1 MGKKAIALRSRT
13 RTSRSLELPRVVDET
28 NNQEWEPRQ
37 IRSFSPP
44 SSTSKKA
51 PLSPLISSP
60 RRAFRLP
67 KSILTRRRSKS
78 VSSDGKSPRRE
89 APRKS
94 HSQPISPVKRKRMFP
109 VHFLR
114 RPVFFVRNVSKGSK
128 GSTGTATDSSEE
140 YNGRHLSSLGSTRVF
155 AVSSPRAK
163 TTKPIP
169 ETIPEPE
176 EEPQQTSPFNCATAI
191 LGESYLEFC
200 GADHSFEAGDD
211 HARNRMPE
219 DPTVQQSLECI
230 FASQL
235 KEGLNLW
242 DDDEEVESISLKNRS
257 FELQSPALLQ
267 QSRLNRATR
276 RTSAKSKTGR
286 IRRQRSLQYLGECDP
301 AAEGQ
306 RSLADDIL
314 ECPCDHSG
322 LPPLNPESWPQAP
335 LLLRPTR
342 DSGTRIKGVRFS
354 SEKEHFWNPGS
365 DNSWTDPLGSRWGK
379 VCHDTPTHRCCE
391 KCAILPINNGNEKS
405 GESLVID
412 FETDDFEGTFLLRLR
427 FSEGTTPEPYDDN
440 TGYFK
445 GLNRRYQALVRGRFK
460 KQIPLTELSTG
471 FCFERPCG
479 KLPPKWILR
488 GAIKVLK
495 FFAPQ
500 LDARLDGQ
508 HPHSLSPLGSTPQSI
523 SVETEESDYLDA
535 IREEPTEDSKTLL
548 GEASV
553 AESSMQRA
561 KFRKRNFD
569 KLFVQGSKE
578 QMTDPSK
585 IYTFEFLQHLF
596 DFEAF
601 SVELGSMLGSVK
613 LEDVLDG
620 QPLQFMATHGDKT
633 LWSFDI
639 WHKCLWERAVAHDRE
654 TFF

>member
-1 MGKKAIALRSRT
+1 MGKRSIKFRSTT
-13 RTSRSLELPRVVDET
+13 RSSRSFELPRVVDET
-28 NNQEWEPRQ
+28 SNHEWEPRQ

-44 SSTSKKA
+44 PSKG
-51 PLSPLISSP
+51 PLSPSTSSP
-60 RRAFRLP
+60 CRAFRLP
-67 KSILTRRRSKS
+67 KSLLTRRRSKS
-78 VSSDGKSPRRE
+78 VSSDVQSPRNE
-89 APRKS
+89 AAS
-94 HSQPISPVKRKRMFP
+94 TVHSNPISPVKRRRRFP

-114 RPVFFVRNVSKGSK
+114 RPVFFTRNVSKGSK
-128 GSTGTATDSSEE
+128 GSTGTATDSGDE
-140 YNGRHLSSLGSTRVF
+140 YYGRNTSSLGSTRVF
-155 AVSSPRAK
+155 VVSSPKAK
-163 TTKPIP
+163 TAKPFP
-169 ETIPEPE
+169 ETILEPE
-176 EEPQQTSPFNCATAI
+176 EEPQQSNPFSCATAI
-191 LGESYLEFC
+191 LCESSLELC
-200 GADHSFEAGDD
+200 GADHSFAHDD
-211 HARNRMPE
+211 QHVRNRMPE
-219 DPTVQQSLECI
+219 DPTIQQSLECI

-235 KEGLNLW
+235 TEGLNLW
-242 DDDEEVESISLKNRS
+242 DDDEEVESISLKNRP
-257 FELQSPALLQ
+257 FELQSPALVQ
-267 QSRLNRATR
+267 QSRLNRSTR
-276 RTSAKSKTGR
+276 RTSESKSRR
-286 IRRQRSLQYLGECDP
+286 IRRQRSLQYLGEYDP
-301 AAEGQ
+301 AVEGET
-306 RSLADDIL
+306 STADNGLD
-314 ECPCDHSG
+314 CPCDHSG

-335 LLLRPTR
+335 LLLRPTQH
-342 DSGTRIKGVRFS
+342 SGTRIKGVRFV
-354 SEKEHFWNPGS
+354 SEKEHLWTPGS
-365 DNSWTDPLGSRWGK
+365 NNSWTDPLGSRWGK
-379 VCHDTPTHRCCE
+379 VCRDTPSHRCCE

-445 GLNRRYQALVRGRFK
+445 GLNRRYQAIVRGRFK

-471 FCFERPCG
+471 FRFERPCG

-500 LDARLDGQ
+500 LDARLDGD

-523 SVETEESDYLDA
+523 AMEAEESDYLDG
-535 IREEPTEDSKTLL
+535 IREEPTVSNKTLL
-548 GEASV
+548 GEAS
-553 AESSMQRA
+553 AAGTSLQRA

-596 DFEAF
+596 DFQEF
-601 SVELGSMLGSVK
+601 SAELGSVLGSLK

-639 WHKCLWERAVAHDRE
+639 WHKCLWERAVAHDRSG
-654 TFF
+654 TR